1 MLMSTATEVSEFERE
16 ILVIVKFDVP
26 NLIKKKNL
34 SRGTTFSAP
43 LDKQTAFRKF
53 FFFFFPGR
61 ETINDH
67 HRHMKLFLSR
77 HFFFQ

>member
-26 NLIKKKNL
+26 NLIKKKISHVAQHSLLLLTNKL
-34 SRGTTFSAP
+34 HLES
-43 LDKQTAFRKF
+43 

>member
-26 NLIKKKNL
+26 NLIKKKISHVAQHSLLLLTNKL
-34 SRGTTFSAP
+34 HLES
-43 LDKQTAFRKF
+43 
-53 FFFFFPGR
+53 FFFFPGR